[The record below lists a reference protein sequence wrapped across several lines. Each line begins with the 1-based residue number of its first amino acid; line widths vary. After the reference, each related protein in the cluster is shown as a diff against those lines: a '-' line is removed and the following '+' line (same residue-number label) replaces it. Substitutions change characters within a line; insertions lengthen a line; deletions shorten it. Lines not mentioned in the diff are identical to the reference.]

1 MCFNNIV
8 RVRKIFVEVNGEMVE
23 QVKFTEKTIDY
34 AKNPR
39 NQGEMADANAIGE
52 VSNPDCGDSTVMY
65 LKVENDI
72 IQDVTFETFGCAAA
86 VASSSI
92 LTEMIKGKTVEEA
105 YKLTEE
111 AVADELGG
119 LPEKK
124 LHCSVIGIE
133 AMRKAIANYRNGVV
147 RSDD

>member
-1 MCFNNIV
+1 MA
-8 RVRKIFVEVNGEMVE
+8 EL
-23 QVKFTEKTIDY
+23 VKFTEKTIDY

-39 NQGEMADANAIGE
+39 NQGDMENPTAIGE
-52 VSNPDCGDSTVMY
+52 VSNPDCGDSTIIY
-65 LKVENDI
+65 LKVEDNI
-72 IQDVTFETFGCAAA
+72 IKDVTFETFGCAAA
-86 VASSSI
+86 VASSSM

-133 AMRKAIANYRNGVV
+133 AMRKAINNYRNGVV